1 MEWQTGLIELD
12 KGIYAYIQPRGGIWF
27 IANAGLIVGRD
38 FSIVIDS
45 LTNEKMAMDFL
56 SSIRKVTDKPIRF
69 LINTH
74 YHGDH
79 TWTNHL
85 FNAVTISHVNTR
97 RLIEEEMRTNV
108 IGLYEKLFPEMDFSG
123 ARYTP
128 QDLVFSES
136 LTLYA
141 GDRAIEVKY
150 IGYPAHTVGDVY
162 VYIPDSRVVFTGDL
176 LFAEPCTP
184 FVLFGSVS
192 GSIEALDRLASLNA
206 DIYVPGHGPPVS
218 YGRKALYRARDYLVY
233 IRMRLEIL

>member
-1 MEWQTGLIELD
+1 
-12 KGIYAYIQPRGGIWF
+12 
-27 IANAGLIVGRD
+27 
-38 FSIVIDS
+38 
-45 LTNEKMAMDFL
+45 MDFL

-85 FNAVTISHVNTR
+85 FNAVTMAHVNTR
-97 RLIEEEMRTNV
+97 RLIEEEMRINV
-108 IGLYEKLFPEMDFSG
+108 MGLYEKLFPEIDFSG
-123 ARYTP
+123 AKYTP
-128 QDLVFSES
+128 QGLVFSES
-136 LTLYA
+136 LILHA
-141 GDRAIEVKY
+141 GDKTIEIKY

-162 VYIPDSRVVFTGDL
+162 VHIPDSRVVFTGDL

-206 DIYVPGHGPPVS
+206 DIYVPGHGPVS

-233 IRMRLEIL
+233 IRDEAGDTLRRAYHLMKPP

>member
-1 MEWQTGLIELD
+1 
-12 KGIYAYIQPRGGIWF
+12 
-27 IANAGLIVGRD
+27 
-38 FSIVIDS
+38 
-45 LTNEKMAMDFL
+45 
-56 SSIRKVTDKPIRF
+56 
-69 LINTH
+69 
-74 YHGDH
+74 
-79 TWTNHL
+79 
-85 FNAVTISHVNTR
+85 
-97 RLIEEEMRTNV
+97 
-108 IGLYEKLFPEMDFSG
+108 MDFSG

-233 IRMRLEIL
+233 IRMRPGDTLRRACHFMRLPRGSISWNSLIGTIRRGS